1 MKVLYVGLARSLW
14 LFDFNLMNP
23 HGLSFQPV
31 IDRLNE
37 KYKFGK
43 APKNPLDLDDQKA
56 LSFKS
61 GLFMSKNNIPVTVSL
76 SIYSDGF
83 VVDTT
88 SSTDVSTEF
97 LIEVT
102 NLIANEYGLK
112 IPTKIRKVYV
122 SQLDLECDK
131 QLIRLNPGLEGLSKF
146 IDSHVKTVDE
156 NRRHFDCSG
165 LSFWTEDTGKVSSP
179 AAFKFERKISAPFW
193 TNHYFSQAP
202 LETHLHL
209 EALEMLERLLTP

>member
-14 LFDFNLMNP
+14 LFDFNMTNP
-23 HGLSFQPV
+23 QGLSIQPV

-43 APKNPLDLDDQKA
+43 APKNPLDVDDQKA

-61 GLFMSKNNIPVTVSL
+61 GLFLSKKGVPVTVSF
-76 SIYSDGF
+76 SIYNDGF
-83 VVDTT
+83 VADTT

-102 NLIANEYGLK
+102 DLIANEYGLK
-112 IPTKIRKVYV
+112 IPTKIRKAYV
-122 SQLDLECDK
+122 SQLDLECET
-131 QLIRLNPGLEGLSKF
+131 QLIELNPGLVGLNKF
-146 IDSHVKTVDE
+146 IDSHVRTIDE
-156 NRRHFDCSG
+156 NRRHFDCAG
-165 LSFWTEDTGKVSSP
+165 LSFWTEDTGKVGSP
-179 AAFKFERKISAPFW
+179 APFKFERKISAPFW

-209 EALEMLERLLTP
+209 EALEILERLLTP